1 VLRGILHRPKEVLMS
16 RVLKRVFDFFEVYLA
31 VAVFSLLLGSVF
43 VQVFMRYLLN
53 MPSPKLFEVSTYC
66 FVWVIYLGGAL
77 ATRYDQH
84 MRFDLIYRSLRKKV
98 RLILDVVFDV
108 FTNAVLSFLVV
119 PSFRYTIQVYPIK
132 ASALRIPWTFLLIV
146 YPVFVVLVMVH
157 NFLSIYYNLRELA
170 TKAPRPE
177 EAVPW
182 V

>member
-1 VLRGILHRPKEVLMS
+1 MS
-16 RVLKRVFDFFEVYLA
+16 RVAKRVFDLFEVYLP
-31 VAVFSLLLGSVF
+31 VAVFSILLLSVF
-43 VQVFMRYLLN
+43 IQVFMRYVLD
-53 MPSPKLFEVSTYC
+53 MPSPKLFEVSIYS

-84 MRFDLIYRSLRKKV
+84 MRFDLIYRSLKRKV
-98 RLILDVVFDV
+98 RLVLDVVFDL
-108 FTNAVLSFLVV
+108 FTNGVLFFLVL

-146 YPVFVVLVMVH
+146 YPVFVVLVIIH

-170 TKAPRPE
+170 GKAPRPE

-182 V
+182 M

>member
-1 VLRGILHRPKEVLMS
+1 MS

-31 VAVFSLLLGSVF
+31 VAVFSILLLSVF
-43 VQVFMRYLLN
+43 VQVFMRYVLN
-53 MPSPKLFEVSTYC
+53 MPSPQLFEVSTYS

-84 MRFDLIYRSLRKKV
+84 MRFDLIYRSLSRKA
-98 RLILDVVFDV
+98 RLILDIVFDL
-108 FTNAVLSFLVV
+108 FTNGVMLLLVV

-146 YPVFVVLVMVH
+146 YPVFVVLVILH
-157 NFLSIYYNLRELA
+157 NFLSVYYNVRVLA
-170 TKAPRPE
+170 GKSLRPE

-182 V
+182 A